1 MVSDKRRLVILGA
14 TGTVGIQALKIV
26 ETPDS
31 VLEVV
36 ALSAHSRSSELDR
49 LSAPHPH
56 SCSFLTSNPEQ
67 NQRLLDFL
75 EDGSGYDI
83 CLNAIVGAAGL
94 PFSAATL
101 AAGHDLALANK
112 ESLVCAGAILTRM
125 AETFGGQI
133 LAVDSEHSAIAQCLE
148 GSSPSQI
155 RKLILTASGG
165 ALRDLPLADLATVTP
180 AQALAHPNWDMGPRI
195 TIDSA
200 TMMNKALEVIE
211 AQHLFATPSEN
222 IEVVIHR
229 QSIVHSMV
237 EFIDGSVLA
246 QMGPPDMSYPIH
258 WALHC
263 PGRTPSQ
270 LPGFDL
276 QLFAQLEF
284 SPADPDRYP
293 LLEIG
298 AEAAR
303 CGGAAG
309 AVLNAADEVAVA
321 AFLAGT
327 IGFNEIPKLCGNVLS
342 QLSSL
347 PARTLDEVL
356 AADREARSVTT
367 GLLSATTR

>member
-36 ALSAHSRSSELDR
+36 ALSAHSRSSELER
-49 LSAPHPH
+49 LASPHPH
-56 SCSFLTSNPEQ
+56 SSSFLTSDPEQ
-67 NQRLLDFL
+67 NRRLLDFL

-83 CLNAIVGAAGL
+83 CLNAVVGAAGL

-112 ESLVCAGAILTRM
+112 ESLVCAGAILTTM

-148 GSSPSQI
+148 GASANQI

-165 ALRDLPLADLATVTP
+165 ALRDLPLADLPTVTP

-237 EFIDGSVLA
+237 EFVDGSVLA
-246 QMGPPDMSYPIH
+246 QMGPPNMRYPIH
-258 WALHC
+258 WALHF
-263 PGRTPSQ
+263 PGRTPSK
-270 LPGFDL
+270 LPGFDP

-284 SPADPDRYP
+284 SPADPERYP

-327 IGFNEIPKLCGNVLS
+327 IGFNEIPKLCGDVLS

-347 PARTLDEVL
+347 PASTLDEVF
-356 AADREARSVTT
+356 AADREARSLTT